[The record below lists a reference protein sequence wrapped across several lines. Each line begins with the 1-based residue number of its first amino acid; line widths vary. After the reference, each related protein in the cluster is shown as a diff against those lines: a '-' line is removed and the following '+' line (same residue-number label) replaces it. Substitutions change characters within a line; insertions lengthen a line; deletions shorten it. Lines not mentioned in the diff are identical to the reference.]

1 MSDPGGRTWPRRTSM
16 SVKAILAAGSAMM
29 LSLLTCTG
37 AGAVILYDNLS
48 SPVTGGDPAAE
59 FPTGLGPLFAS
70 FSNPSEARTLTELEL
85 NLSATNPSDGDTFT
99 VSVYSDLNIFPNTL
113 LWSTTANDSILST
126 SPTVEDFFTNVGLNA
141 DSRYWVGVSSAAGSA
156 ILSSATIF
164 TGIGVAD
171 EFYINANG
179 LVPNNPKGPYVMRVV
194 ATPEPA
200 TWALMLVG
208 FAGLA
213 YAGYRRAKAG
223 HATRAA

>member
-1 MSDPGGRTWPRRTSM
+1 M
-16 SVKAILAAGSAMM
+16 SVKTISAAGSALM
-29 LSLLTCTG
+29 LSLMTCTAAG
-37 AGAVILYDNLS
+37 AGPAILYDNLS

-70 FSNPSEARTLTELEL
+70 FSNLSGARTLTELEL
-85 NLSATNPSDGDTFT
+85 NLSSTNPGDGDMFT
-99 VSVYSDLNIFPNTL
+99 VSVYNDFNTRPNAL
-113 LWSTTANDSILST
+113 LWSTTANDSILSMN
-126 SPTVEDFFTNVGLNA
+126 PTVEDFFTNVALNA
-141 DSRYWVGVSSAAGSA
+141 DSRYWVGVSSVAGSA
-156 ILSSATIF
+156 IFSSASIF

-179 LVPNNPKGPYVMRVV
+179 EVPNNPFGPYVMRVV
-194 ATPEPA
+194 ATPEPS